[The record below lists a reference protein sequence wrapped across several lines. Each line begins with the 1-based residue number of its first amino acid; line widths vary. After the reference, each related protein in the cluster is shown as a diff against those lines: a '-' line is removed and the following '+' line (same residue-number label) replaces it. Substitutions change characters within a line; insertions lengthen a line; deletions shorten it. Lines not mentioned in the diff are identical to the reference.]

1 MEMGEGM
8 KILLVDDNALFL
20 ASAQRF
26 LSNVAAVEA
35 VATAR
40 DGIEALEYL
49 GHDRPDLVVM
59 DLNMPRMNG
68 FEATRRIKALD
79 PTLRVVVVSLH
90 DAAEF
95 RTAAALAGAE
105 SFITKQDF
113 AAQLPGLLTSFHV
126 GTEPAAEPAPG
137 LKRA

>member
-1 MEMGEGM
+1 MSEGM

-26 LSNVAAVEA
+26 LANIAAVEV
-35 VATAR
+35 VAIAR
-40 DGIEALEYL
+40 DGVEALEYV
-49 GHDRPDLVVM
+49 GRDRPDLIVM

-79 PTLRVVVVSLH
+79 PTLRVVMVSLH

-95 RTAAALAGAE
+95 RTAATLAGAE

-113 AAQLPGLLTSFHV
+113 AAKLPGLLASPCL
-126 GTEPAAEPAPG
+126 GPELAAEPAPV
-137 LKRA
+137 KQT

>member
-1 MEMGEGM
+1 METVREM

-26 LSNVAAVEA
+26 LSNIADVEA

-40 DGIEALEYL
+40 DGVEALDYL
-49 GHDRPDLVVM
+49 GRDRPDLILM

-105 SFITKQDF
+105 SFVTKQEF
-113 AAQLPGLLTSFHV
+113 AARLPALLTP
-126 GTEPAAEPAPG
+126 GTLAAGPVPG
-137 LKRA
+137 LKSA